1 MLVAALCELKSRLLV
16 DAEADDEEELD
27 AEGAAEELAQR
38 LAEYQRFKRA
48 AELARRAPRRRGPA
62 RLPHD
67 ARRRMRRRG
76 PSRRSSTSSPARL
89 AEAML
94 HLLEPPERV
103 DTTTIRRRA
112 VAMRPFVERFR
123 LLVRARGG
131 FVFDDEVAGLER
143 GAQAAAFVALLE
155 LIKRGEARAAQADLF
170 EPIRVAR
177 NEGTL
182 RVSAQVLGC
191 DGGRGVS
198 DALVAACEALLFV
211 AERAAAAARD
221 RRCRRGRRGGRRARA
236 RRAGAPARGARSGRR
251 ARPHRQRASACARR
265 PEARPRRPAA
275 CRRARR
281 SAASARRRSRRSPW
295 WRTCSRSARPEI
307 ARIRGVSS
315 DAVVAG
321 LLERELI
328 EEAGRGDGLG
338 APVLYRTTTI
348 FERIFGLEEGIDGLP
363 GLDGDEE
370 VDSAEL
376 RQRLHAVAAERG

>member
-16 DAEADDEEELD
+16 DAEADEEEELD
-27 AEGAAEELAQR
+27 AEGAAEELALR

-48 AELARRAPRRRGPA
+48 AGWLAERRAAAGLRVFRTTPAPYAPPRPA
-62 RLPHD
+62 APLVDEQP
-67 ARRRMRRRG
+67 G
-76 PSRRSSTSSPARL
+76 RL

-94 HLLEPPERV
+94 HLLEPPARV

-170 EPIRVAR
+170 EPIRVGAQRGHAAR
-177 NEGTL
+177 
-182 RVSAQVLGC
+182 LGAGHGR

-198 DALVAACEALLFV
+198 DALGRRLRGAAV
-211 AERAAAAARD
+211 RRRRAARRCTSSPPPPRSTRRPSSAPSTSWSGGSRSAARGVVLD
-221 RRCRRGRRGGRRARA
+221 
-236 RRAGAPARGARSGRR
+236 RAGARYGLRAAPGGPAEAASRLQARAPERGLS
-251 ARPHRQRASACARR
+251 
-265 PEARPRRPAA
+265 PAA
-275 CRRARR
+275 LEAL
-281 SAASARRRSRRSPW
+281 AVVAYLQPVG
-295 WRTCSRSARPEI
+295 RPEI

-338 APVLYRTTTI
+338 APVLYRTTTT
-348 FERIFGLEEGIDGLP
+348 FERIFGLEDGIDGLP
-363 GLDGDEE
+363 ALEGDEE
-370 VDSAEL
+370 LDSAEL